1 MRTILFPTDFS
12 ELADNAFIYA
22 IHLARSVD
30 ANLKVL
36 HSYMSPVFASVHP
49 GQPEILGEMY
59 ANVEST
65 EREKFLNNT
74 PHLMQKA
81 MDFGFPEDR
90 ISFLFEEGPVASVV
104 RELSKKQKFHLI
116 VMGTHGQ
123 SGFLDRIIG
132 SNTVSVINSV
142 KTPVIAVPPH
152 ARFCGINRV
161 VFTTLFKETDKIAL
175 REALIMAREVG
186 AETTCI
192 HVVTQSDLT
201 TVGRHMEQWCEDHK
215 RYTVQFKLLDKVE
228 SVEHTITNYIL
239 DNNVDM
245 LAVIKRNRNFF
256 DRLFKDSTTHNLTFH
271 TKVPIIVY
279 HEE

>member
-22 IHLARSVD
+22 IHLAKSVD
-30 ANLKVL
+30 ANLKVV
-36 HSYMSPVFASVHP
+36 HSYMSPVFASIHP
-49 GQPEILGEMY
+49 GQPEMLGEIY

-65 EREKFLNNT
+65 EHEKFQSNT
-74 PHLMQKA
+74 PHLRKMA
-81 MDFGFPEDR
+81 MEYDFPEER
-90 ISFLFEEGPVASVV
+90 ISFLFEEGPVSTVV
-104 RELSKKQKFHLI
+104 RNLTKKEKIHLI

-152 ARFCGINRV
+152 ARFSEIKRV
-161 VFTTLFKETDKIAL
+161 AFTTLFRESDKIAL

-192 HVVTQSDLT
+192 HVVMQSDLT
-201 TVGRHMEQWCEDHK
+201 AVGRQMDQWTADHT
-215 RYTVQFKLLDKVE
+215 RYAVQFKLLDKVE

-239 DNNVDM
+239 DHNVDM
-245 LAVIKRNRNFF
+245 LAVVKRNRGFF
-256 DRLFKDSTTHNLTFH
+256 DRLFNDSTTHNLTFH

-279 HEE
+279 HED